1 MPYKDLA
8 NLEDLKEYLEG
19 TPFASSEIDILT
31 GGTGN
36 FACRLRLLSP
46 YEAQSTLVLK
56 HAKPY
61 VFTSENKFPFSL
73 ERQRFEV
80 EALKIVRASIPGT
93 SFVTVPK
100 VYLFD
105 EKESIIIMEDCGSQ
119 STTLKQF
126 VLDGKCTLD
135 VAETI
140 GSELGSFM
148 DRVHSTIN
156 RKNTAETCDAF
167 EVNAEGKRISAWAT
181 YGRLVSTL
189 KGEDELPA
197 LDPPLI
203 VEEEDM
209 SIVSETAERVSTA
222 ILEARDTFVM
232 GDFWPGNILL
242 SLDSQTGA
250 VNRISI
256 VDWELSKTGEP
267 GLDLGQFTAE
277 VDLLRKFNPS
287 FKVAGTKM
295 LSAFHS
301 SYSAKEDIARMAV
314 VHWGAHL
321 IAWTPRVPW
330 GSKEDTRE
338 MVAKGIKLIVAEEM
352 RRMWNVI
359 VVYCPTKPEPERSRS
374 PTHILGFNME
384 PSPTK
389 VYLPPSFPYPIKIS
403 SIDTVA
409 STEISRGTRLLSYS
423 FVYLGQSQGSQPET
437 RFGTWDSAID
447 GTLQSWNI
455 NVGDVISQ
463 KKAKEKPVAVVIEPC
478 KHGMQLHGLCVLCGK
493 DMTNIDYIGFSD
505 TSRASIQMT
514 HSASGPTVSLEE
526 AQRIERE
533 TAQRLLKDRK
543 LSLIVDLDQTIV
555 HATVDPTVGEWIAE
569 GEAWEARRAAK
580 GSGKDDDD
588 PDDQCNPNWEA
599 LKDVKKFRLGPE
611 TLGSSPRAR
620 GKAYANKGVENEGC
634 IYYIKPRPCWQQFLR
649 EMAELFE
656 MHVYTMGTRAYAE
669 EVCAAID
676 PDGKA
681 FGGRIL
687 SRDESGSLTQ
697 KSLQRLFPCDTS
709 MVVIIDDRADVWEWS
724 PNLLKVIPF
733 DFFVG
738 IGDIN
743 STFLPKIE
751 PLTVS
756 TPPSTHP
763 TEASSSSPASTDIA
777 ESSPTPEELERSE
790 EEKKTMLSKNSE
802 TLNAQVQ
809 ERPLAKMQEELKH
822 STVAV
827 ENSPSQTEVASPEKP
842 EQQEQQPENSKD
854 EAKEQGDT
862 EIKLEEKR
870 DQPRVESKEPP
881 KPEKQPPRKAL
892 LENNDHELIRVN
904 EILSEIHY
912 KFYNAYDART
922 KQSQDPQRRKS
933 NASKSNKPS
942 YDVTKIIPQMRADV
956 LKGVH
961 LLFSSVIPLD
971 TRPETTEIWRM
982 AIMFGAHCT
991 TELTPETTH
1000 VVAAKRGTVK
1010 VDAARRRG
1018 NIKVVWLAWFTDSIA
1033 LWQRQDETRYLLDA
1047 PPAVGPSASPPTA
1060 SSDLDIDIDDEDW
1073 DLDSPPTSGGVAL
1086 GVNQSSGFHADEIN
1100 WNDINDEVEAAM
1112 MESDDEEEEEVKS
1125 TRSDRSGIRSGN
1137 ASEEEM
1143 SDESN
1148 SVASANN
1155 TPQSKRKRLRSL
1167 TPSEVPGLNGDSDGL
1182 RSPLSKRKKVAAD
1195 RSGMSKLKVAIHADD
1210 LHHPGSRDP
1219 SLTPSK
1225 ITGSR
1230 SNSPMN
1236 DSDME
1241 EITAS
1246 GLADKDEDES
1256 DDESEADDAE
1266 DDFLARE
1273 LENEWG

>member
-1 MPYKDLA
+1 MSSKDLA
-8 NLEDLKEYLEG
+8 NIEDLKEYLKG
-19 TPFASSEIDILT
+19 TPFVSSGIDVLT

-36 FACRLRLLSP
+36 FTCRLRLISP
-46 YEAQSTLVLK
+46 HEGQPTLVLK

-61 VFTSENKFPFSL
+61 VFTSENRFPFSL
-73 ERQRFEV
+73 ERQKFEV
-80 EALKIVRASIPGT
+80 EALRIVRECMPKNSL
-93 SFVTVPK
+93 VTVPK
-100 VYLFD
+100 VHLFD
-105 EKESIIIMEDCGSQ
+105 EKESVIIMDDCGDQ

-140 GSELGSFM
+140 GSELGIFLRQLH
-148 DRVHSTIN
+148 DILN
-156 RKNTAETCDAF
+156 RERHPAVCDLF
-167 EVNAEGKRISAWAT
+167 EGNAEGKRISAWAT
-181 YGRLVSTL
+181 YGRLMSTL
-189 KGEDELPA
+189 KGEAELPA
-197 LDPPLI
+197 FDPPLTI
-203 VEEEDM
+203 EDDEMKVISKVEEEM
-209 SIVSETAERVSTA
+209 SSM

-242 SLDSQTGA
+242 SFESHTG
-250 VNRISI
+250 VVEKINVI
-256 VDWELSKTGEP
+256 DWELSKTGLP

-277 VDLLRKFNPS
+277 MDLLRRFCPS
-287 FKVAGTKM
+287 FKIAGTKM
-295 LSAFHS
+295 LSAFYG
-301 SYSAKEDIARMAV
+301 SYSAEEDITRMAMF
-314 VHWGAHL
+314 HWGAHL

-330 GSKEDTRE
+330 GSSEETRE
-338 MVAKGIKLIVAEEM
+338 MVAKGIKLI
-352 RRMWNVI
+352 
-359 VVYCPTKPEPERSRS
+359 
-374 PTHILGFNME
+374 
-384 PSPTK
+384 PSPTR
-389 VYLPPSFPYPIKIS
+389 VYLPSSFPYPIKIS
-403 SIDTVA
+403 SIDTAA
-409 STEISRGTRLLSYS
+409 SNDIARGTRLLSYS
-423 FVYLGQSQGSQPET
+423 FVYLGQAPGSQPET

-447 GTLQSWNI
+447 GTLQTWNI

-463 KKAKEKPVAVVIEPC
+463 RKAKEKPVAVVIEPC

-526 AQRIERE
+526 AERIERE
-533 TAQRLLKDRK
+533 TARRLLKDRK

-580 GSGKDDDD
+580 GSEDNHD
-588 PDDQCNPNWEA
+588 PDDHCNPNWDA

-611 TLGSSPRAR
+611 TLGSPSRAKGR
-620 GKAYANKGVENEGC
+620 LLSNKGVENDGC
-634 IYYIKPRPCWQQFLR
+634 IYYIKPRPCWQDFFK

-743 STFLPKIE
+743 STFLPKVE

-756 TPPSTHP
+756 TPPSPSTV
-763 TEASSSSPASTDIA
+763 EASSSVPT
-777 ESSPTPEELERSE
+777 ETGFTPEEIEQSE
-790 EEKKTMLSKNSE
+790 AEKKTMLSKNSE

-809 ERPLAKMQEELKH
+809 ERPLAKMQEELKQFTAADG
-822 STVAV
+822 SLSKTETISSDKPGVEEKQPKEV
-827 ENSPSQTEVASPEKP
+827 ENGNEN
-842 EQQEQQPENSKD
+842 EQDSKTD
-854 EAKEQGDT
+854 QKKKSEDKMDSHDT
-862 EIKLEEKR
+862 
-870 DQPRVESKEPP
+870 DSKQLT
-881 KPEKQPPRKAL
+881 KPEKAPPRKAL
-892 LENNDHELIRVN
+892 LENNDTELIRVN

-912 KFYNAYDART
+912 KFYNAYDAHS
-922 KQSQDPQRRKS
+922 KKPGEPPQKRKS
-933 NASKSNKPS
+933 GSSKSNKPL
-942 YDVTKIIPQMRADV
+942 YDVTRIIPEIRANV
-956 LKGVH
+956 LKGVN

-971 TRPETTEIWRM
+971 TRPESTEIWRM
-982 AIMFGAHCT
+982 ALMFGAKCS
-991 TELTPETTH
+991 TELSPDTTH

-1018 NIKVVWLAWFTDSIA
+1018 NIKVVWLQWFTDSVA
-1033 LWQRQDETRYLLDA
+1033 LWQRQDETRYLLDL
-1047 PPAVGPSASPPTA
+1047 PPAAGPSTSPPTA

-1086 GVNQSSGFHADEIN
+1086 GVSQNAGFHANEIN

-1112 MESDDEEEEEVKS
+1112 MESDDEEEEEANSVK
-1125 TRSDRSGIRSGN
+1125 SDRSGIRSEN
-1137 ASEEEM
+1137 ASEEECT
-1143 SDESN
+1143 
-1148 SVASANN
+1148 NN
-1155 TPQSKRKRLRSL
+1155 TPKSKRKRLRSL
-1167 TPSEVPGLNGDSDGL
+1167 TPSETPGINGDADGL

-1195 RSGMSKLKVAIHADD
+1195 RSKMSKLKVAIHADD
-1210 LHHPGSRDP
+1210 LRRTASREPSASPVVRVAGSRA
-1219 SLTPSK
+1219 
-1225 ITGSR
+1225 
-1230 SNSPMN
+1230 NSPEN

-1241 EITAS
+1241 EVT
-1246 GLADKDEDES
+1246 GPLGDEGENENYDES
-1256 DDESEADDAE
+1256 GAESAE
-1266 DDFLARE
+1266 EDFLAKE
-1273 LENEWG
+1273 MENEWG